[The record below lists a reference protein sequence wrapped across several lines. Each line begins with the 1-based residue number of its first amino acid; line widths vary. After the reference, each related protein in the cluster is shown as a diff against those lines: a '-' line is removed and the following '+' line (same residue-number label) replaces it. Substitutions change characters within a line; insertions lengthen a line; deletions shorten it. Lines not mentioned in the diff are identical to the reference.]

1 MKSGARRKDGE
12 KLDGRED
19 SWGVREEE
27 TNGDKKENERGGGAP
42 ISHLLKTQC
51 LKQVITH
58 LLHVPLT
65 A

>member
-1 MKSGARRKDGE
+1 MKSASRRKDGE
-12 KLDGRED
+12 KLDGQED
-19 SWGVREEE
+19 SGGVREEE
-27 TNGDKKENERGGGAP
+27 TNRDKKKNERGGGAH

-58 LLHVPLT
+58 LLHVPLN